1 MFILNVML
9 RVCCFIVVFILCACN
24 NSARGET
31 PLTVNNDLYV
41 VDIDHADRENIVYSA
56 VFGKLKTVVLG
67 ANDSV
72 LIGEISK
79 MQVGRDGIFVL
90 DRNQTK
96 GVYLFS
102 SDGAFVR
109 RFGSVGNGPGEYIA
123 PFDFSLDQK
132 NDELFILDGS
142 KQRINKY
149 DIGTGKFIGYIT
161 VNPKGGT
168 RSYHIQYNE
177 GALFADAF
185 FGQSSKESYLLQ
197 KIDTATGV
205 QQNAYLNNLYNQRW
219 ENLQEI
225 EPTVFYSVDRESSRF
240 VERFMDTVIYVSSKE
255 VKPYLVVKTEKWMR
269 AKDWKKFEKDKMSPT
284 FLMTLFSAGKIFGIS
299 DYIEKKGSFIYFGYY
314 DGRKADA
321 VVYHVKTKETKLVG
335 GIKDDLLFK
344 KDVSMTLYTVL
355 GCTTDKGVY
364 FYDNNPSGNLKSCA
378 VDGVLSPK
386 LDNLDELK
394 QLDENSNPVIF
405 YYEYKN

>member
-1 MFILNVML
+1 ML
-9 RVCCFIVVFILCACN
+9 FYCRLYLCACN
-24 NSARGET
+24 NRTRGET

>member
-1 MFILNVML
+1 M
-9 RVCCFIVVFILCACN
+9 
-24 NSARGET
+24 
-31 PLTVNNDLYV
+31 
-41 VDIDHADRENIVYSA
+41 
-56 VFGKLKTVVLG
+56 
-67 ANDSV
+67 
-72 LIGEISK
+72 
-79 MQVGRDGIFVL
+79 
-90 DRNQTK
+90 
-96 GVYLFS
+96 
-102 SDGAFVR
+102 
-109 RFGSVGNGPGEYIA
+109 
-123 PFDFSLDQK
+123 
-132 NDELFILDGS
+132 FILDGS

-405 YYEYKN
+405 YY

>member
-1 MFILNVML
+1 MNVML

-355 GCTTDKGVY
+355 GCTTDKGAY

>member
-1 MFILNVML
+1 MHVML

-24 NSARGET
+24 NRTRGET

-240 VERFMDTVIYVSSKE
+240 VERFMDTVIYVSLKE

>member
-1 MFILNVML
+1 MQRI
-9 RVCCFIVVFILCACN
+9 CCFIIIVFLCACK
-24 NSARGET
+24 NSVRSET
-31 PLTVNNDLYV
+31 PLAKNDNLYV

-56 VFGKLKTVVLG
+56 AFGKLKTVVLG

-90 DRNQTK
+90 DRNQAK

-132 NDELFILDGS
+132 NNELFILDGS

-168 RSYHIQYNE
+168 RSYHVQYHE

-269 AKDWKKFEKDKMSPT
+269 EKDWKKFEKDKMSPT

-299 DYIEKKGSFIYFGYY
+299 DYIEKKGNFIYFGYY

-355 GCTTDKGVY
+355 GCATDKGVY

-378 VDGVLSPK
+378 VDGVLSPE

-394 QLDENSNPVIF
+394 KLDENSNPVIF

>member
-1 MFILNVML
+1 ML
-9 RVCCFIVVFILCACN
+9 SVCCFIVVFILCACN
-24 NSARGET
+24 NRIRGET

>member
-1 MFILNVML
+1 ML

-31 PLTVNNDLYV
+31 PLAVNNDLYV

>member
-1 MFILNVML
+1 M
-9 RVCCFIVVFILCACN
+9 
-24 NSARGET
+24 
-31 PLTVNNDLYV
+31 
-41 VDIDHADRENIVYSA
+41 
-56 VFGKLKTVVLG
+56 
-67 ANDSV
+67 
-72 LIGEISK
+72 
-79 MQVGRDGIFVL
+79 L

-355 GCTTDKGVY
+355 GCATDKGVY

>member
-1 MFILNVML
+1 MFILHVML

-24 NSARGET
+24 NRTRGET

-355 GCTTDKGVY
+355 GCATDKGVY